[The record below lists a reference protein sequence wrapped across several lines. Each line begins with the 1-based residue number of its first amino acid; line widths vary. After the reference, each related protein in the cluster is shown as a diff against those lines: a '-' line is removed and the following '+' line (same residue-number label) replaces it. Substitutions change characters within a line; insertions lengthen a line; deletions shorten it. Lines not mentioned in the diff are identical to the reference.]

1 MTTTNQNVE
10 ILRGAYEAWIQSR
23 GRSVEE
29 WVKIASPD
37 IALQSLAD
45 EHEEGRFGA
54 VPVGHTGFRQYL
66 TDLVNHWI
74 MESYDVD
81 RYIAE
86 GDQVVAVARTA
97 WRNRATNKR
106 VACPLVDVWTFKD
119 GLATSVLELFDT
131 AAMVA
136 AATPD
141 PA

>member
-1 MTTTNQNVE
+1 MTTTNPNVE
-10 ILRGAYEAWIQSR
+10 ALRGAYDAWIQSR

-37 IALQSLAD
+37 IALRSAAD
-45 EHEEGRFGA
+45 EHDEGRFGA
-54 VPVGHTGFRQYL
+54 VPAGHGGLRQYL
-66 TDLVNHWI
+66 TDLVTHWI
-74 MESYDVD
+74 MENYEMD
-81 RYIAE
+81 RFIAD
-86 GDQVVAVARTA
+86 GDEVVAVARTA
-97 WRNRATNKR
+97 WRHRETNKR

-119 GLATSVLELFDT
+119 GLAVSVLELFDT